1 MLRLKN
7 KKKVYFYIFLIIT
20 LTSITNNNLNVILK
34 NYFLINDIRF
44 SFDELANNEIVS
56 SNMNF
61 LMNKNIF
68 LIRKS
73 EVTNKLKNFDF
84 LENIKIKK
92 KFPAT
97 IILEADKTEVI
108 AITYID
114 QNKYYIGSN
123 GKFISASK
131 IESKKKNIPIIF
143 GKFETSDFMSLLD
156 KLKIKK
162 INTIKNKKFYYHKN
176 KRWDLYFENNSLIKL
191 PENRIEEAIDLYVDF
206 SNQNKI
212 ESNSIIDL
220 RIPERIVL
228 NNAKN

>member
-114 QNKYYIGSN
+114 QNKYYVGSN

-131 IESKKKNIPIIF
+131 IESKKKI
-143 GKFETSDFMSLLD
+143 
-156 KLKIKK
+156 
-162 INTIKNKKFYYHKN
+162 Y
-176 KRWDLYFENNSLIKL
+176 
-191 PENRIEEAIDLYVDF
+191 
-206 SNQNKI
+206 Q
-212 ESNSIIDL
+212 
-220 RIPERIVL
+220 
-228 NNAKN
+228 